1 MTRYKVS
8 YIVNNQ
14 EKIQRAIDAES
25 HEEAYE
31 RFLEID
37 GAKNYT
43 IKTFSFENR
52 TEKLWEDHY
61 GLIKEQRKI
70 IIQELITNSDKGV
83 DYIQLNQSTRD
94 FCEKEFN
101 NLLKK
106 QLNDW
111 TTEEKDFYLLYK
123 DYRGRSAYL
132 ELKQKPDDTS
142 DNISRKLDAIT
153 KLLMT
158 IAELQASSSKAQS
171 QILETSKTSGLLSAL
186 SLVHEMNDD

>member
-37 GAKNYT
+37 GAKNYP

-83 DYIQLNQSTRD
+83 DYIQLNQTTRD
-94 FCEKEFN
+94 FCEKYGFSLEHSCN
-101 NLLKK
+101 TIIVVSKK
-106 QLNDW
+106 EPKKYN
-111 TTEEKDFYLLYK
+111 
-123 DYRGRSAYL
+123 
-132 ELKQKPDDTS
+132 KQP
-142 DNISRKLDAIT
+142 
-153 KLLMT
+153 
-158 IAELQASSSKAQS
+158 
-171 QILETSKTSGLLSAL
+171 G
-186 SLVHEMNDD
+186 